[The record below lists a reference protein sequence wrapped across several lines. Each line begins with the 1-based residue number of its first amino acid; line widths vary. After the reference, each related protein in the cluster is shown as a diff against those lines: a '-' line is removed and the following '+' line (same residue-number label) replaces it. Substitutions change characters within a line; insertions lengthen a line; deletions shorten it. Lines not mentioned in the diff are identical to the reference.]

1 MLDEA
6 KNINKSLSSLGNVI
20 SALAEGTV
28 SNSIS
33 TVFSLKSVFP
43 CKCQET
49 FEMLL
54 KLNKKK
60 LELERKA
67 LAPQPYFL

>member
-28 SNSIS
+28 SCSDYLS
-33 TVFSLKSVFP
+33 HTDGDL
-43 CKCQET
+43 
-49 FEMLL
+49 
-54 KLNKKK
+54 
-60 LELERKA
+60 
-67 LAPQPYFL
+67 